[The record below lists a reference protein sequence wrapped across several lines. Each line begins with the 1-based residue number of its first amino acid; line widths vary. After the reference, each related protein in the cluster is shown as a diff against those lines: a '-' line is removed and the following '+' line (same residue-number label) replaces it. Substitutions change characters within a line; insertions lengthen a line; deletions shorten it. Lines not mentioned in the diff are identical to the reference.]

1 MQSEAHITHEPEEGH
16 LWNVLALPRKSKEGG
31 RMNHY
36 CSDCKCEALFLRP
49 KMKPLEG
56 HRYVWAYL
64 CDECYDNPPQ
74 QNLLIEDAPITKPW
88 AAGDGGLNPAVPS
101 TSPTPTP
108 TAAPPPGGPVIS
120 HILDELESGIFSL
133 DALRS
138 LLQGIEDYIIDTTPG
153 PSKPAAVQSSSKDP
167 SPGQRKTGVCSS
179 ERGQPR
185 AGDPASTDY
194 RAIVDPDEILLG
206 KPPANTQWVSNDTHP
221 TPPHKR
227 QIRGCEL
234 D

>member
-1 MQSEAHITHEPEEGH
+1 
-16 LWNVLALPRKSKEGG
+16 
-31 RMNHY
+31 MNHY

-74 QNLLIEDAPITKPW
+74 QNLLIEDAPITKTHGVGG
-88 AAGDGGLNPAVPS
+88 GDRKSQATS
-101 TSPTPTP
+101 TVQPPP

-138 LLQGIEDYIIDTTPG
+138 LLVGIEDYIIHTTPG
-153 PSKPAAVQSSSKDP
+153 PSKPAAVGPHDLAKSQRLSSD
-167 SPGQRKTGVCSS
+167 GS

-206 KPPANTQWVSNDTHP
+206 KPPANL
-221 TPPHKR
+221 
-227 QIRGCEL
+227 GGE
-234 D
+234 

>member
-1 MQSEAHITHEPEEGH
+1 
-16 LWNVLALPRKSKEGG
+16 
-31 RMNHY
+31 MNHY

-153 PSKPAAVQSSSKDP
+153 PSKPAAVGPHDLAKSQRLSSD
-167 SPGQRKTGVCSS
+167 GS

-185 AGDPASTDY
+185 AGGESASY
-194 RAIVDPDEILLG
+194 H
-206 KPPANTQWVSNDTHP
+206 KPPA
-221 TPPHKR
+221 KE
-227 QIRGCEL
+227 GGE
-234 D
+234 